1 MSSSPFFSIII
12 PTYNRPTL
20 AERAIESVLK
30 QECQDFE
37 ILLIDDGSLE
47 DYTELIQKYQ
57 SENKFTYHKQKN
69 AYLPSA
75 RNKGIQLANGR
86 WICFLD
92 DDDYY
97 LNNHLSCFKE
107 CIEQNLQKLGMYRTF
122 TIFEN
127 EKLERVFQPI
137 TKLSGNVL
145 EYVLNISTITVNNVC
160 LSAEVLNDLKFNTDL
175 KIAEDYNLWLRI
187 LCQYPLFES
196 YHHTTVY
203 FKSEDTMSGYNFLN
217 AGRYLQSYYITFS
230 SKDVIDCL
238 NFVERLAHLN
248 KYLIRYFDCAL
259 KENGTINKKLIGL
272 ILFKFPSIKIMTLC
286 LKYFCKKTLRIK

>member
-1 MSSSPFFSIII
+1 MSSSPFFSVII
-12 PTYNRPTL
+12 PTYNRLQL
-20 AERAIESVLK
+20 AERAIESVL
-30 QECQDFE
+30 QQQYQDFE

-47 DYTELIQKYQ
+47 DYTKLIQKYQ
-57 SENKFTYHKQKN
+57 SENKFTYHKQNN
-69 AYLPSA
+69 AYLPAA
-75 RNKGIQLANGR
+75 RNKGIQLAKGK

-97 LNNHLSCFKE
+97 LNNHLSCLKE
-107 CIEQNLQKLGMYRTF
+107 CIEQNLQKNGLYRTF

-127 EKLERVFQPI
+127 EKLERVLQPI
-137 TKLSGNVL
+137 TKISGNAL

-160 LSAEVLNDLKFNTDL
+160 LSSEVLKDLKFNTDL

-217 AGRYLQSYYITFS
+217 TGRYLQSYYITFS
-230 SKDVIDCL
+230 NKDVIDCL
-238 NFVERLAHLN
+238 NFGERVAHLN
-248 KYLIRYFDCAL
+248 KYLMRYFDCAL

-286 LKYFCKKTLRIK
+286 LKYFYKKTLRIK